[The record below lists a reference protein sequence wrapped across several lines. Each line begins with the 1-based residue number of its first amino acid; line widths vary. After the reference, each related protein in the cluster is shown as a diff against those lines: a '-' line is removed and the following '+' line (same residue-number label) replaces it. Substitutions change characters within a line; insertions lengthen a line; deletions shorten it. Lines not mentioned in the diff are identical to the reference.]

1 VSDKGRVYSESNGG
15 SQACLMSTPKQT
27 KGYPHVGLC
36 KNGSQQ
42 KKTVHDLVMAAHGP
56 EKPSEDA
63 FINHKNADKTDNRL
77 ENLEWVSPLEN
88 RLHGA
93 MMEYI
98 DRHGA
103 SALIDRIYEWL

>member
-1 VSDKGRVYSESNGG
+1 MTPHDNGR
-15 SQACLMSTPKQT
+15 
-27 KGYPHVGLC
+27 GYPFLTLTFP
-36 KNGSQQ
+36 NGERCGR
-42 KKTVHDLVMAAHGP
+42 TVHSLVMEVPVHSLVMEVHGP
-56 EKPSEDA
+56 PKPSDDA
-63 FINHKNADKTDNRL
+63 MINHLNADKTDNRL